1 MKTASAT
8 VLSQIASILGTDN
21 VSADSAKL
29 AEYEVDGARPSVVAR
44 PGTAAEVAEVMRFA
58 AAEKL
63 AVIPC
68 GARTKLGIG
77 APPQRYDIAL
87 DLARLNRVL
96 AYDPG
101 DLTLSVEAGLPLV
114 QLSDTLAEH
123 GQMLPLAVPFTS
135 RTTVGGTIAAGVDSP
150 LRQFYGTAR
159 DYVLGME
166 YVTGDGTAAKS
177 GGRVVKNVAGYDL
190 HKLLI
195 GSLGTLG
202 VITVVNFRTFPL
214 PPASRGFLATFPSV
228 EGALDLRAKITAS
241 HLQPLTLEILS
252 PELARIFAERAPRF
266 LPGDCPAPGPWF
278 STTEWTLAAGFG
290 GNLPV
295 LERYAH
301 DLARMATETGAASSI
316 VLGDDERPLVW
327 GRLRECITLML
338 DSSPLATIVKISAR
352 AAQLGRLLP
361 ALQHTCEQHGF
372 PFAAVTRGVGVIY
385 LALLPWKNDAEEIR
399 RLAETCAHLQDQGT
413 ILGDHVTIPWCPT
426 ELKRRV
432 SVWGLPR
439 GDLDL
444 MLKVKDVFDPQ
455 HVLSPGR
462 FYGGI

>member
-1 MKTASAT
+1 MKPASAT
-8 VLSQIASILGTDN
+8 VNLKLASILGIAN
-21 VSADSAKL
+21 SSADPAQL
-29 AEYEVDGARPSVVAR
+29 AEYEVDGMR
-44 PGTAAEVAEVMRFA
+44 PGIVLRPGSAVEVAEVMRFA

-63 AVIPC
+63 AVIPS
-68 GARTKLGIG
+68 GARTKLAIG
-77 APPQRYDIAL
+77 APPERYDVAL
-87 DLARLNRVL
+87 DLARMNRVA

-101 DLTLSVEAGLPLV
+101 DLTLSVEAGLPLA
-114 QLSDTLAEH
+114 QLAATLAEH
-123 GQMLPLAVPFTS
+123 RQMLPLAVPFTS
-135 RTTVGGTIAAGVDSP
+135 RTTVGGTLAAGVDSP

-166 YVTGDGTAAKS
+166 FVTGDGQVVKS

-195 GSLGTLG
+195 GSLGTLS
-202 VITVVNFRTFPL
+202 VITAVNFRTFPM
-214 PPASRGFLATFPSV
+214 PPASRGFLAAFPGV
-228 EGALDLRAKITAS
+228 EGALELRAKILAS
-241 HLQPLTLEILS
+241 NLQPLTLEILT
-252 PELARIFAERAPRF
+252 PELARIFSERAPRF
-266 LPGDCPAPGPWF
+266 LSEDSAPPGPWF
-278 STTEWTLAAGFG
+278 STKEWTLAAGFG

-301 DLARMATETGAASSI
+301 DLAQMAAETGAASST
-316 VLGDDERPLVW
+316 VLGDEKRPLVW
-327 GRLRECITLML
+327 GRLRECISLML

-352 AAQLGRLLP
+352 PTQLSRLLP
-361 ALQHTCEQHGF
+361 ALQQTCEQRSY
-372 PFAAVTRGVGVIY
+372 PFVALTRGAGVVY
-385 LALLPWKNDAEEIR
+385 LALLPWKSDAEEIR
-399 RLAETCAHLQDQGT
+399 RLAEICAHLHDQAT